1 VAGVLRAAPA
11 AEAEGAVAAQG
22 VGLPFA
28 AQSAVAVAPGAA
40 QGRPLV
46 ALHVEAPRLGAPG
59 AGSALTALPVAVEL
73 LVVESS
79 AVVAQE
85 LPDAAQGLRL
95 VALHVE
101 APRLAAQGA
110 GPALMAQ
117 PVAVEPPRV
126 ESSAVAAQVVPD
138 ADWAEVATL
147 AALA

>member
-1 VAGVLRAAPA
+1 
-11 AEAEGAVAAQG
+11 
-22 VGLPFA
+22 
-28 AQSAVAVAPGAA
+28 
-40 QGRPLV
+40 
-46 ALHVEAPRLGAPG
+46 
-59 AGSALTALPVAVEL
+59 LTALPVAVEL

>member
-1 VAGVLRAAPA
+1 MAGVLRAAPA

-22 VGLPFA
+22 
-28 AQSAVAVAPGAA
+28 
-40 QGRPLV
+40 RPLV
-46 ALHVEAPRLGAPG
+46 ALHVEALRLGAPG

-79 AVVAQE
+79 AVAAQE
-85 LPDAAQGLRL
+85 LPDAAPGRPL

>member
-1 VAGVLRAAPA
+1 MAGVLRAAPA

-28 AQSAVAVAPGAA
+28 AQPAVAVAPGAA

-46 ALHVEAPRLGAPG
+46 ALHVEAPRLAAP
-59 AGSALTALPVAVEL
+59 S
-73 LVVESS
+73 
-79 AVVAQE
+79 
-85 LPDAAQGLRL
+85 
-95 VALHVE
+95 
-101 APRLAAQGA
+101 A